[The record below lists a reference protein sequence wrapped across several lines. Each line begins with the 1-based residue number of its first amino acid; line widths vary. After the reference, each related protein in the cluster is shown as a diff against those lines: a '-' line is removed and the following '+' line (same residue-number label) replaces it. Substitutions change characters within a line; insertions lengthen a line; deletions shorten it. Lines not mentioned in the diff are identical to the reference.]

1 MIKKRFAGNK
11 GQDLIEFALIIPIF
25 ALIIFG
31 VLDLGRAVYYFS
43 AISNSAREGARYGSI
58 HVSEI
63 IGDDTNLCN
72 QVIDWSIAVPLT
84 CDDIDSAVDLVNK
97 TVTVSVYYNF
107 DPITPLV
114 SSFFPSQVLR
124 ARSTM
129 TLEYIPPS

>member
-1 MIKKRFAGNK
+1 MIKNRCSGIK
-11 GQDLIEFALIIPIF
+11 GQELIEFALNIPIF

-63 IGDDTNLCN
+63 IADDTNLCN
-72 QVIDWSIAVPLT
+72 QVIDWSIAVALT
-84 CDDIDSAVDLVNK
+84 CDDIDSSVDLVNK

-114 SSFFPSQVLR
+114 SNFFPSQVLT